1 MSGLVVDASVAGG
14 WFIGDESSSYT
25 DAALAVVADSGAH
38 APGIWPYEIANMLA
52 VAERRERATPQ
63 DVSEALRLLSAL
75 PVAIDSPHA
84 MSALPRL
91 LRLAR
96 DYGLTA
102 YDAAYLDLALRTGSA
117 LATRDAELRRAAE
130 QAGVSLFVG

>member
-1 MSGLVVDASVAGG
+1 VPGLVVDASVAGG

-25 DAALAVVADSGAH
+25 EAALAVVADNGALV
-38 APGIWPYEIANMLA
+38 PGIWPFEIANMLA
-52 VAERRERATPQ
+52 VAERRERATAE

-91 LRLAR
+91 SRLAR
-96 DYGLTA
+96 DHGLTA
-102 YDAAYLDLALRTGSA
+102 YDASYLDLALRTGSV
-117 LATRDAELRRAAE
+117 LATRDAELQRAAP
-130 QAGVSLFVG
+130 QAGVTLFAG